1 MIIKI
6 TKPAFEQH
14 EYSNYPKSFHYFHL
28 LTSFHYYSNLL
39 AMLDTKIR
47 WNKETDLNILSQLAI
62 EAALTSNWP
71 EAAKINSKILL
82 IFKDNLE
89 ALNRLAFAQTCM
101 GDVNKAQKTY
111 KKVLELDQY
120 NIIAKKNLEK
130 IQKLE
135 NKHNSK
141 SNGNAQTNQIHSQNF
156 SSVFLYEPG
165 KTKIINLLNLAPP
178 TILASLNCGDK
189 LEVNP
194 KKHSICIT
202 LADGSYLGALPDD
215 LSHRLLTYIEGGNKY
230 EVYVKFATT
239 KSLTVFIRETERSA
253 KFINQPSF
261 QENKKYEHDKDVSA
275 FA

>member
-1 MIIKI
+1 
-6 TKPAFEQH
+6 
-14 EYSNYPKSFHYFHL
+14 
-28 LTSFHYYSNLL
+28 
-39 AMLDTKIR
+39 MLDNKIR
-47 WNKETDLNILSQLAI
+47 WNKEADLNTLSQFAI
-62 EAALTSNWP
+62 EAALTSNWG
-71 EAAKINSKILL
+71 EAAKINNKILVL
-82 IFKDNLE
+82 YKDNLE

-101 GDVNKAQKTY
+101 GNILKAKKTY

-135 NKHNSK
+135 NNSNDK
-141 SNGNAQTNQIHSQNF
+141 THENPASGKEIHTQNL

-178 TILASLNCGDK
+178 AILASLNCGDK

-202 LADGSYLGALPDD
+202 LSDGSYLGALPND
-215 LSHRLLTYIEGGNKY
+215 LSHRLLAYIDGGNKY

-239 KSLTVFIRETERSA
+239 KSLTVFIREIERSP

-261 QENKKYEHDKDVSA
+261 QENRKYEHEKDISA